1 MVRFDAFWTDFS
13 KSEAKCLSTEIIA
26 KITFGFQET
35 TKNILGLSKNILYI
49 LQNVLLNCF
58 QYWAGAWVGHLS
70 SLSGLHVKGPMLAT
84 RIFLRSQSI
93 NNLATVK
100 FKVETFYNYYFAHWG
115 QNLMEAGKSARTGGI
130 EVKLEYQLDYQTTR
144 LISNRVSVN

>member
-1 MVRFDAFWTDFS
+1 
-13 KSEAKCLSTEIIA
+13 
-26 KITFGFQET
+26 
-35 TKNILGLSKNILYI
+35 
-49 LQNVLLNCF
+49 
-58 QYWAGAWVGHLS
+58 
-70 SLSGLHVKGPMLAT
+70 MLAT